1 MCKLLVL
8 ANAQL
13 GHQRTKHD
21 RIVTITT
28 LHTSPIRGT
37 AFLNPAEDLQPGR
50 QLTCVSKLNYKHYPS
65 PKDYIREDILMVLNQ
80 VHPSRCATSNPS
92 QQGPSAWGLGLQ
104 TSSPAGLC
112 GEFCS
117 DASLPDWLEGG
128 GGPLANTSSQKP
140 ESLEH
145 GQLKT
150 QERQEHKSAM
160 RHGNWW
166 PGSARGIFVLSSP
179 FKMLRHLVRCRNE
192 RISE

>member
-92 QQGPSAWGLGLQ
+92 QQGHLPGAWGCRHRRRRALRRIVSAMRPSQ
-104 TSSPAGLC
+104 TGWKGKAGPSPTPRARSMGSSRAP
-112 GEFCS
+112 
-117 DASLPDWLEGG
+117 W
-128 GGPLANTSSQKP
+128 Q
-140 ESLEH
+140 H
-145 GQLKT
+145 GQLK
-150 QERQEHKSAM
+150 SAM
-160 RHGNWW
+160 ATGGQGRLE
-166 PGSARGIFVLSSP
+166 VSSCDSI
-179 FKMLRHLVRCRNE
+179 KVA
-192 RISE
+192 

>member
-92 QQGPSAWGLGLQ
+92 QQGHLPGAWGCRHRRQQGFAANLPSMRPFQ
-104 TSSPAGLC
+104 TGWKGEAGPSPIPRAR
-112 GEFCS
+112 
-117 DASLPDWLEGG
+117 
-128 GGPLANTSSQKP
+128 SQKAWSMGSSRLKSGKSTRAPCAMATGGQGRP
-140 ESLEH
+140 EVSYV
-145 GQLKT
+145 
-150 QERQEHKSAM
+150 RQTDSYPE
-160 RHGNWW
+160 
-166 PGSARGIFVLSSP
+166 
-179 FKMLRHLVRCRNE
+179 
-192 RISE
+192 

>member
-1 MCKLLVL
+1 M
-8 ANAQL
+8 
-13 GHQRTKHD
+13 HD
-21 RIVTITT
+21 RNVTITT
-28 LHTSPIRGT
+28 LHTSPIHGT

-92 QQGPSAWGLGLQ
+92 QQGHLPGAWGCRHRRRQGF
-104 TSSPAGLC
+104 AAI
-112 GEFCS
+112 FRS

-128 GGPLANTSSQKP
+128 GGPLANTSTQKP

-166 PGSARGIFVLSSP
+166 PGSARGI
-179 FKMLRHLVRCRNE
+179 
-192 RISE
+192 IYQYWYI

>member
-92 QQGPSAWGLGLQ
+92 QQGICLGLG
-104 TSSPAGLC
+104 TA
-112 GEFCS
+112 
-117 DASLPDWLEGG
+117 DVVA
-128 GGPLANTSSQKP
+128 
-140 ESLEH
+140 
-145 GQLKT
+145 
-150 QERQEHKSAM
+150 
-160 RHGNWW
+160 
-166 PGSARGIFVLSSP
+166 GSALRRMRRRTSRRTGEDLWCTRHVAQHRSNEPAVSTNAGSLRRCLRLRVVGEQISLRQMALGNALSRETCAEHASRSV
-179 FKMLRHLVRCRNE
+179 FL
-192 RISE
+192 

>member
-8 ANAQL
+8 DNAQP

-37 AFLNPAEDLQPGR
+37 AFLNPVEDLQPGR
-50 QLTCVSKLNYKHYPS
+50 QITCVSKLNYKHYPS
-65 PKDYIREDILMVLNQ
+65 PKDYIIREGVLMVLNQ

-92 QQGPSAWGLGLQ
+92 QQGHLPGAWGCRHRRRQGF
-104 TSSPAGLC
+104 AAN
-112 GEFCS
+112 
-117 DASLPDWLEGG
+117 ASLPDGWKGEA
-128 GGPLANTSSQKP
+128 GPSPIPRARSQKAW
-140 ESLEH
+140 SLEH

-166 PGSARGIFVLSSP
+166 PDHPLGYYLY
-179 FKMLRHLVRCRNE
+179 
-192 RISE
+192 